1 MALETLSLEEVKL
14 FDTGQYY
21 VLEWLDPEE
30 EDGRKECVAI
40 VVMKRSNGLL
50 LAIPTGFLP
59 EEVLAAG
66 AEHEDSMVGRSSVI
80 TVAGVLLEEGVV
92 SPIGAQLQ
100 TLVVDMDVAV
110 LVHLREMED
119 VEPIMQGFSEDDPYA
134 VPSRDELLAK
144 ALAWLESLDGLGER
158 LGPLWY
164 TPAQTE
170 ESTEEAKVSQG
181 GLPKQ
186 RPKAAPRGGGIPR
199 RAKREGKEAYN
210 GFSVSVTPGGVAGPA
225 DPDQSASVSIPEAAE
240 YGGQTGEAEQC
251 GLDVVSTFGRSGF
264 SSKPS
269 RLGKGDSQ
277 VIRVK
282 AAAPLLPATLATAP
296 VDVKELEEIRTDQTL
311 GGDVAKAMLAQ
322 SAALTSL
329 VAHLAAG
336 QADPMQELQGGASSG
351 TRGALGRVRLQA
363 ELASQKG
370 LFFHAVVM
378 QMARRMAPTSSAD
391 QPYGVLMFQGISGVK
406 YLERFGGYG
415 RQRELGV
422 VMHQVMVAF
431 DFLLTD
437 NVEGAKD
444 AVALL
449 AVMLEQAALDQG
461 RFDLAQLL
469 TLQEDVPA
477 SIFTARNVSS
487 LSRSR
492 SFAPLADQKWVT
504 CALAYLRELETI
516 SSKRSELASSS
527 TSGGGDGQPKGG
539 GLGKT
544 GSPKKKGRGAGRG
557 RNQDAEEEQQ

>member
-30 EDGRKECVAI
+30 EDGRGVCGDSCHEEEQWASSGHPHRLSSRGGFGSGC
-40 VVMKRSNGLL
+40 RGRGFNGWPLKCYN
-50 LAIPTGFLP
+50 GGGS
-59 EEVLAAG
+59 AAG
-66 AEHEDSMVGRSSVI
+66 RRCGESNWGSTSNLGRGHGCGRACAPQRDGGRGAHHARLFGRRSLCSPFSRRAFGKGSCMVRKFGRPWR
-80 TVAGVLLEEGVV
+80 E
-92 SPIGAQLQ
+92 IGAI
-100 TLVVDMDVAV
+100 M
-110 LVHLREMED
+110 VHTCANRGEHRGG
-119 VEPIMQGFSEDDPYA
+119 QGE
-134 VPSRDELLAK
+134 
-144 ALAWLESLDGLGER
+144 
-158 LGPLWY
+158 
-164 TPAQTE
+164 
-170 ESTEEAKVSQG
+170 
-181 GLPKQ
+181 
-186 RPKAAPRGGGIPR
+186 PKAKSSTSRWGYSYR

-210 GFSVSVTPGGVAGPA
+210 GFSVSVTPGGVAGPTNQLQLVSQRQQSMEDRLAKQSNVASMLSQPLGGLASAANPA
-225 DPDQSASVSIPEAAE
+225 DLVKEIP
-240 YGGQTGEAEQC
+240 
-251 GLDVVSTFGRSGF
+251 R
-264 SSKPS
+264 PP
-269 RLGKGDSQ
+269 
-277 VIRVK
+277 RVK
-282 AAAPLLPATLATAP
+282 ATAPLLPATLATAP

-351 TRGALGRVRLQA
+351 TRRALGRVRLQA

-391 QPYGVLMFQGISGVK
+391 QPYGVLMSQGISGVK

-504 CALAYLRELETI
+504 CALAYLREPETI